1 MKTHLLVAFSL
12 SLIFFTGKSSAQ
24 TWESWELFD
33 LFTARVPDPSSMPRF
48 FTEYDGKMYFAAYD
62 DDNGYELWVT
72 DGTQSGTH
80 ILKDIRPGSSY
91 SNPEQ
96 FIVFNNRLYF
106 KAMDGSHGEEI
117 WVTDGTPE
125 GTQLFKDINPGSADS
140 RPGDFNVLNG
150 KLYFGATDGTNGYEL
165 WSSDGT
171 PEGTS
176 LFYSFIAGSAGGYNG
191 LESITIGNKLIFIA
205 KNATQGYEPW
215 VTDGTTLG
223 TFQLMDIY
231 IGGNPSDPALFY
243 GVGDTIV
250 YFVARSAAEGKE
262 LYSTKGTIED
272 TKLLK
277 AIQPGTTGSS
287 PKNFTV
293 FDGRIFFRAYDDTNG
308 TELWVTDG
316 TTAGTQLFMD
326 IEPGSNSSHNGYTNT
341 HEEDLYV
348 FNGKL
353 YFSANQS
360 PYGDELWVSDG
371 TVSGTSMLK
380 EIRTGSFGST
390 VTYFQSY
397 HNNLYFRASD
407 GNLSDELWRT
417 DGTAQGT
424 IRMACDSTTGYL
436 PMSSTYEYIIFQDAL
451 WFRSKFALTA
461 GNELW
466 KYSDGSSVGLK
477 PTTINKANLKLF
489 PNPAQDMINVEMNS
503 IPVNNSF
510 TIIDLHGKQIMA
522 GRFEGKRTPIDISRI
537 PAGLYFLQSSAGN
550 QKIQIVK

>member
-1 MKTHLLVAFSL
+1 MKTRLSVVFSL
-12 SLIFFTGKSSAQ
+12 SLILFTGRLLAQ

-33 LFTARVPDPSSMPRF
+33 LFTDKVPDPSSMPRY
-48 FTEYDGKMYFAAYD
+48 FTEFNGKLYFAAYD
-62 DDNGYELWVT
+62 DANGYELWVS

-80 ILKDIRPGSSY
+80 ILKDIRPGSSN

-106 KAMDGSHGEEI
+106 NAMDGSSGEEI

-171 PEGTS
+171 PEGTN
-176 LFYSFIAGSAGGYNG
+176 LFFSFIPGASGGYNG
-191 LESITIGNKLIFIA
+191 LESATIGNKLIFIA

-215 VTDGTTLG
+215 VTDGTIPG
-223 TFQLMDIY
+223 TFQLLDIY
-231 IGGNPSDPALFY
+231 IGGNPSDPELFY
-243 GVGDTIV
+243 SVGDTIV
-250 YFVARSAAEGKE
+250 YFAARSATEGKE
-262 LYSTKGTIED
+262 LYVTKGTIEE

-277 AIQPGTTGSS
+277 AIQPGTTGGS
-287 PKNFTV
+287 PKNFTA
-293 FDGRIFFRAYDDTNG
+293 FDGRVFFRAYDNNNG

-316 TTAGTQLFMD
+316 TTIGTQLFMD
-326 IEPGSNSSHNGYTNT
+326 IEPGSSSSHNGYTNT

-348 FNGKL
+348 FNGKM
-353 YFSANQS
+353 YFSASQS

-371 TVSGTSMLK
+371 TVTGTSMLK
-380 EIRTGSFGST
+380 EIRAGSFGSS
-390 VTYFQSY
+390 VTYFQAY
-397 HNNLYFRASD
+397 HNNMYFRASD
-407 GNLSDELWRT
+407 GNMNDELWRT
-417 DGTAQGT
+417 DGTTQGT
-424 IRMACDSTTGYL
+424 TRMVCDSTTGYL

-466 KYSDGSSVGLK
+466 KYTEGSSVGIK
-477 PTTINKANLKLF
+477 PTAIQKTNLKLY
-489 PNPAQDMINVEMNS
+489 PNPACDLINVELNS
-503 IPVNNSF
+503 IPVNKSF
-510 TIIDLHGKQIMA
+510 TILDLHGKQVMT
-522 GRFEGKRTPIDISRI
+522 GNFDGKSTTIDVSGIA
-537 PAGLYFLQSSAGN
+537 AGLYFLHSTNGN
-550 QKIQIVK
+550 QKVQIVK